1 MSDVLPSETSRNETA
16 DASPAQPEPA
26 PFAETVEA
34 QLSANLASWNERVA
48 IHLRDTTDIYDVE
61 GFAAGNDTLMPI
73 EANEIGDVSGLNI
86 AHLQC
91 HFGIDTISLARR
103 GASVTGVDF
112 SPAAIAQARGFAARE
127 VGDITFVCA
136 PIYDAL
142 SQLTPDTFD
151 MVYVTWGTIGW
162 MPDVFRWAATIG
174 KLLKPGGRL
183 YFADIHPTMTQLE
196 TEGGKLTFAYPRR
209 SQGADG
215 ALGFDERRSYAGD
228 GTELVNQR
236 QYEWIHPLSDV
247 LGALIGAGL
256 TLEFLHEHDT
266 LPWQAVPEMVANG
279 DRMFRLPDDMTG
291 PPVSISLKA
300 RKL

>member
-1 MSDVLPSETSRNETA
+1 MSDALSSATAETSVDRA
-16 DASPAQPEPA
+16 EPMPIA
-26 PFAETVEA
+26 TTVDA
-34 QLSANLASWNERVA
+34 QLEANLASWNERVA

-61 GFAAGNDTLMPI
+61 GFAAGGDALLPI
-73 EANEIGDVSGLNI
+73 EANEIGDVTGLNI

-91 HFGIDTISLARR
+91 HFGMDTISLARR
-103 GASVTGVDF
+103 GARVTGVDF

-127 VGDITFVCA
+127 AGDITFVCS
-136 PIYDAL
+136 PLHNAL
-142 SQLTPDTFD
+142 SQMTPASFD

-162 MPDVFRWAATIG
+162 MPDVFRWAATVG

-196 TEGGKLTFAYPRR
+196 TEHGKLTFAYPRR
-209 SQGADG
+209 SQGPDG
-215 ALGFDERRSYAGD
+215 ALAFDERRSYAGD

-236 QYEWIHPLSDV
+236 QYEWIHPLSDII
-247 LGALIGAGL
+247 GGLIGAGL

-279 DRMFRLPDDMTG
+279 DRMFRLPDDIIG